1 MKKIYTTIII
11 SFITLCSFG
20 QIGTPQNFMKSNP
33 YFNTDNPAHFTP
45 YNGYFGLPG
54 LSNLN
59 LSFTNTAFTY
69 KNIFVTDTEG
79 YPTSISLNKF
89 VDKLRQNNNRL
100 NFNLS
105 EEILGF
111 GFRTNNLFFSFAYRV
126 KADMFFSFS
135 KDLFAFPLKGNMNYL
150 GEDNKA
156 DINLKANANAYQEI
170 SLGVQMEVTKRLS
183 IGVRPKLLIGL
194 LDFRT
199 NELNA
204 SIFTDPNDYSMRLNY
219 NANATLFSAM
229 PITFDENNDFSIDFS
244 NIYPNVVQNL
254 GFSVDLGGVYR
265 ITQRMGVGLSVS
277 DLGFIKW
284 KGNGQQL
291 TSAIADNGS
300 FYDDGSF
307 FFNGLTADQL
317 QSLMGDNENSFIDSL
332 AAYFPLNTETIPG
345 KKTMLN
351 ARLAAEFYFDVK
363 PNHRFSAVAQG
374 CIVGKRFLPGLTIAY
389 SGKLAKVFDLMASY
403 SMMPGS
409 YGNLGV
415 GIGFDLWPIYLY
427 VASNNVIVSTANP
440 LNTKHFNV
448 STGFVFKWGRA
459 KDRWTKKIELDKAE
473 EQNNANANT
482 NG

>member
-1 MKKIYTTIII
+1 MRKIYTTIII
-11 SFITLCSFG
+11 CFITLSSFG
-20 QIGTPQNFMKSNP
+20 QIGNPQNFMRANP

-45 YNGYFGLPG
+45 YKGYIGLPG
-54 LSNLN
+54 FSNFN
-59 LSFTNTAFTY
+59 LSLTNTAFSY
-69 KNIFVTDTEG
+69 HNIFVTDAKG
-79 YPTSISLNKF
+79 YPISLSLDKF
-89 VDKLRQNNNRL
+89 VDKLRPNNNRINL
-100 NFNLS
+100 NLN

-111 GFRTNNLFFSFAYRV
+111 GFRVNNTFISFAYRV

-135 KDLFAFPLKGNMNYL
+135 KDLFGFPVKGNMNYL
-150 GEDNKA
+150 GKDNKA
-156 DINLKANANAYQEI
+156 NIDLRLNANAYQEI
-170 SLGVQMEVTKRLS
+170 SVGVQVEVTKRLA

-194 LDFRT
+194 FDFRT

-244 NIYPNVVQNL
+244 NIYPNVVQNF
-254 GFSVDLGGVYR
+254 GFAIDLGGVFK

-291 TSAIADNGS
+291 TGAITDNGS

-307 FFNGLTADQL
+307 FFNGLNASQL
-317 QSLMGDNENSFIDSL
+317 QSLMGDKDERDAFLDSL
-332 AAYFPLNTETIPG
+332 KAYFPFDTESIPG

-351 ARLAAEFYFDVK
+351 ARLAAEFYFDLNPK
-363 PNHRFSAVAQG
+363 HRFSAVAQG
-374 CIVGKRFLPGLTIAY
+374 YIIGKKFLPGLTIAY
-389 SGKLAKVFDLMASY
+389 NGKLAKVFDIMASY
-403 SMMPGS
+403 SIMPGS

-415 GIGFDLWPIYLY
+415 GLGFDLWPVYLY
-427 VASNNVIVSTANP
+427 VASNNVINTVNP
-440 LNTKHFNV
+440 LNAKHLNV
-448 STGFVFKWGRA
+448 SAGLIFKWGRA
-459 KDRWTKKIELDKAE
+459 KDKWTKKIEQDKLDETSKE
-473 EQNNANANT
+473 NT